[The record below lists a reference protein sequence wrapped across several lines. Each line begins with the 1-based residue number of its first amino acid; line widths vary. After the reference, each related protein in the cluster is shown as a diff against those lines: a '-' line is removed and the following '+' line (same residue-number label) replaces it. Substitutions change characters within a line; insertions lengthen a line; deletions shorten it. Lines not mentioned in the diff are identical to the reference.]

1 MFAPLREVAYLR
13 VASLVEIERI
23 LTRIDGKGYKAYKD
37 LVGSSQRVDVDRL
50 EVKVTI
56 VRVQGDPF
64 APPSVIR
71 LEAYVRAPRW
81 NRRAPIA
88 VADFIHRSLADVA
101 RRISMRGAGEGR
113 SGVIATTTPSPI
125 MIPRS
130 AVEARVSS
138 EGFKTIARIWVGL
151 PSRRRR
157 VLASVAEELLL
168 ERAPRA
174 FALALS
180 AIRNNEDR
188 LKRHVNAWL
197 EQEHIRNSLPKL
209 GLVSFIGD
217 GSILPRRCGS
227 CWEPLRDA
235 IPFESPPSMRVEI
248 ELPTGRI
255 VSGMGIPRGL
265 TLVTGP
271 AFHGKTTL
279 AEAVSHGVWNHIP
292 GDGRELVV
300 TVEDAFYVESENGR
314 WVSCVDV
321 SPFILSLPGSK
332 DTRCFS
338 TPDASGATSVAA
350 SIQEAVE
357 AGSTMIIVDEDSTA
371 TNFLRR
377 DYWAEEVTGKRT
389 INPLC
394 EEAVELAAN
403 GISLL
408 AVVSGSP
415 EMMAKSKAIVV
426 MDEYRPVDASGYRE
440 KSLAMLKAAGYK
452 PSPVPYKKPL
462 ERFIA
467 KPLSTEKWKI
477 SGWRLELRGPGR
489 CTVYIDLSANRQL
502 SEEQQLHTAVAA
514 ATRIASELS
523 RMSAVGQARKISSM
537 LYTWDYSWLGREPGP
552 EVSYVRP
559 NDIMFVLNRLPV
571 VMRHAG

>member
-1 MFAPLREVAYLR
+1 MA
-13 VASLVEIERI
+13 EIERV
-23 LTRIDGKGYKAYKD
+23 LARIDGKGYKAYKD
-37 LVGSSQRVDVDRL
+37 LVGASQRVDVDGFQ
-50 EVKVTI
+50 VKVTI
-56 VRVQGDPF
+56 VRVQGDPY
-64 APPSVIR
+64 APPSIAR
-71 LEAYVRAPRW
+71 LEAHVKAPVW
-81 NRRAPIA
+81 SRRAPIA
-88 VADFIHRSLADVA
+88 VADFIHRSLAHEA
-101 RRISMRGAGEGR
+101 RRASIRGAGEGR
-113 SGVIATTTPSPI
+113 SGIIATTTPSPI

-130 AVEARVSS
+130 AVEARVSG
-138 EGFKTIARIWVGL
+138 EGFKAVARVWVGL
-151 PSRRRR
+151 PSVRRR
-157 VLASVAEELLL
+157 VVASTAEELLL

-174 FALALS
+174 FASALAALRS
-180 AIRNNEDR
+180 DQEG
-188 LKRHVNAWL
+188 LKRHVNAWI

-227 CWEPLRDA
+227 CWEPLKEA

-255 VSGMGIPRGL
+255 VSGMGVPRGL

-279 AEAVSHGVWNHIP
+279 AEAISHGVWNHIP

-321 SPFILSLPGSK
+321 SPFVLSLPGSK

-357 AGSTMIIVDEDSTA
+357 AGSTMIIVDEDRTA

-377 DYWAEEVTGKRT
+377 DYWAEEITGKRT
-389 INPLC
+389 INPLS
-394 EEAVELAAN
+394 EEAGELAAN

-415 EMMAKSKAIVV
+415 EMMAKSRAIVV

-452 PSPVPYKKPL
+452 PSPVPYRRPP
-462 ERFIA
+462 ERFVA
-467 KPLSTEKWKI
+467 KPLTTEKWKV
-477 SGWRLELRGPGR
+477 SGWRLELWGAGRG
-489 CTVYIDLSANRQL
+489 TIYIDLSANRQL

-514 ATRIASELS
+514 AIRIASRHS
-523 RMSAVGQARKISSM
+523 RVSAVEQARRISSM

-559 NDIMFVLNRLPV
+559 HDIMFVLNRLPV
-571 VMRHAG
+571 VMMQAGWQRLNA